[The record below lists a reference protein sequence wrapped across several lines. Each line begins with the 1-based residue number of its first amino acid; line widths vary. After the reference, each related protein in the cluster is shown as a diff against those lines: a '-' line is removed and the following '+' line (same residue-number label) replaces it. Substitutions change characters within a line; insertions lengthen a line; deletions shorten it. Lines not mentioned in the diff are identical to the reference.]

1 MEICTQLICECN
13 GKLYKSNATMK
24 AHRQTNLHLLWE
36 LNQKIRDLEI
46 RSTRLENENDNLR
59 RHNNLLL
66 DRIKSD
72 TKIK

>member
-13 GKLYKSNATMK
+13 GKLYKSNTTMK

-36 LNQKIRDLEI
+36 LPQKIKDLEI

-59 RHNNLLL
+59 RLNTLLL
-66 DRIKSD
+66 DRIRAD
-72 TKIK
+72 TK